1 MLTPILDWSIEVK
14 KNARAIAVYW
24 GLLIYTALV
33 PTFLKAWSGVVPLL
47 AQGPLFT
54 CDIDTSK
61 DCSWEHLMNFSTN
74 ALSSYDYY
82 TKWAKNCNY

>member
-33 PTFLKAWSGVVPLL
+33 ATFSKAWSGIVPLL
-47 AQGPLFT
+47 AAGQLFT
-54 CDIDTSK
+54 CNTDAAK
-61 DCSWEHLMNFSTN
+61 DCSLEYLMKSSYAVF
-74 ALSSYDYY
+74 SYDYY
-82 TKWAKNCNY
+82 TKWAKNCNH